1 MLSGD
6 QLIEKGLITEEELTA
21 LVVSSV
27 NSHSITHLCLRKALL
42 ELSVLQ
48 SARLAEGGAGANL
61 FGQCLKKMGRLMDP
75 LLSCTILHF
84 KSESKGFF
92 FGYGPQFPNY

>member
-48 SARLAEGGAGANL
+48 SARLAEGGAGAKAIWAMPEKN
-61 FGQCLKKMGRLMDP
+61 GP
-75 LLSCTILHF
+75 T
-84 KSESKGFF
+84 
-92 FGYGPQFPNY
+92 YGPTFELYYTTFQKWI